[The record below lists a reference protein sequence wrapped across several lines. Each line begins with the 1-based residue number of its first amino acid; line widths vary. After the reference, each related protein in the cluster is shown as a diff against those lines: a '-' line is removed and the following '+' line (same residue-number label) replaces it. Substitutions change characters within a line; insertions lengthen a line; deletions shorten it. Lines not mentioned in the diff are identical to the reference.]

1 MKYSDLKD
9 EISAIAEIA
18 NGVPEAFR
26 EQCFAFLL
34 QHLLDSES
42 KQSSQ
47 RKEIP
52 EDRKEQDDEISIPT
66 PSQIKV
72 FMQKTEITRV
82 DLARVVM
89 YEDGEVHFVQEP
101 KTGKIARG
109 QIEWALLLALKNGI
123 ATNAISVDP
132 EDVRSICQEKG
143 FYDKANFIK
152 NFKTP
157 KNAALFQGQMDAQ
170 GGPQKLSTDGQKELA
185 KLIKE
190 LATPSS

>member
-1 MKYSDLKD
+1 MKYSELKD

-26 EQCFAFLL
+26 VQCFAVLL
-34 QHLLDSES
+34 EHLLDSEP
-42 KQSSQ
+42 KKKSQ
-47 RKEIP
+47 LKEASEVRKEP
-52 EDRKEQDDEISIPT
+52 PTETLIPT

-72 FMQKTEITRV
+72 FLQKTEITMA
-82 DLARVVM
+82 DLARIVM

-123 ATNAISVDP
+123 TSNVMSVDP

-157 KNAALFQGQMDAQ
+157 KNAALFQGQMEAQ
-170 GGPQKLSTDGQKELA
+170 GGQQKLSTDGQKELGT
-185 KLIKE
+185 LIKE
-190 LATPSS
+190 LATQGS

>member
-1 MKYSDLKD
+1 MKYRELKE

-26 EQCFAFLL
+26 ERCFAVLL
-34 QHLLDSES
+34 QHLLDSEPKKTS
-42 KQSSQ
+42 PPKD
-47 RKEIP
+47 IP
-52 EDRKEQDDEISIPT
+52 EDRNERDRETSIPT

-72 FMQKTEITRV
+72 FMQKTEITTA
-82 DLARVVM
+82 DLARVVL

-123 ATNAISVDP
+123 GSNVISVDP

-157 KNAALFQGQMDAQ
+157 KNAALFQGQMEAQ
-170 GGPQKLSTDGQKELA
+170 GGPQKLSTEGQKELG

-190 LATPSS
+190 LGTQSS

>member
-1 MKYSDLKD
+1 MKYSELKE
-9 EISAIAEIA
+9 EINAIAEIA

-26 EQCFAFLL
+26 AQCSAVLL
-34 QHLLDSES
+34 EHLLDSEP
-42 KQSSQ
+42 KRKSQ
-47 RKEIP
+47 PKETS
-52 EDRKEQDDEISIPT
+52 EDPKKPPSETLIPT

-72 FMQKTEITRV
+72 FMQKTEMTMA
-82 DLARVVM
+82 DLARIVM

-123 ATNAISVDP
+123 ANNVMSVDP

-157 KNAALFQGQMDAQ
+157 KNAALFQGPMEAQ
-170 GGPQKLSTDGQKELA
+170 GGPQRLSTDGQVELST
-185 KLIKE
+185 LIKV
-190 LATPSS
+190 LATQGS

>member
-9 EISAIAEIA
+9 EINAIAEIA
-18 NGVPEAFR
+18 NGVPQAFR
-26 EQCFAFLL
+26 ERCFAVLL
-34 QHLLDSES
+34 QHFLDSEP
-42 KQSSQ
+42 KKPSQ
-47 RKEIP
+47 RNEIP
-52 EDRKEQDDEISIPT
+52 EDGKELDDETPIPT

-123 ATNAISVDP
+123 ATNVISVDP

-185 KLIKE
+185 KLIKV
-190 LATPSS
+190 LTTQSS